1 MRSVGIR
8 EQAVGRAAILIVEA
22 IGPAVSRGPRHS
34 QGASQPDGERC
45 VAIYTSAE
53 QREMVLSAVL
63 SVMAPVAVGLVP
75 NVAGVTVPYSL
86 L

>member
-1 MRSVGIR
+1 
-8 EQAVGRAAILIVEA
+8 
-22 IGPAVSRGPRHS
+22 
-34 QGASQPDGERC
+34 